1 MAGGWLD
8 GGRSSSSSIRHFSP
22 HRCEGA
28 NFGQFADGRI
38 GCESCVTKD
47 GGMTASELVKVLI
60 NCGSVVS
67 FLDESGI
74 QVGGSSDEVT

>member
-1 MAGGWLD
+1 MVAGAAAAASDILARIDAKGLISD
-8 GGRSSSSSIRHFSP
+8 SLQTVVSV
-22 HRCEGA
+22 A
-28 NFGQFADGRI
+28 NR
-38 GCESCVTKD
+38 VWTKD